1 MVPGRALAERTPGT
15 RKRTC
20 GFPSRSRSAR
30 PPHIFSGMFP
40 EPRARRRFAF
50 VGAGAIGFA
59 VLLWPAA
66 PPDVDL
72 PAETAAFRWDAD
84 ELFAALEAEF
94 TRAGATELGEATDV
108 LDGLETE
115 GSALLSRVAGSDE
128 PPFDALA
135 RLSSLQF
142 ELAVQGAA
150 HPSLLPRADNFF
162 VGSRLTLMKAA
173 TVWPTDRA
181 THEALYRV
189 LFGGRIALDE
199 ALIQAGTDALA
210 PLLHIEDIPSSTP
223 SILVEG
229 VRIHSGDVLLSRGGA
244 PTSALIAR
252 GNDFPNTFSHAA
264 LAHVD
269 PESGEGTVIESLIET
284 GSVLSTVEEYLESK
298 KHRILVLRLRP
309 DHPALVGDPLL
320 PHRAAEAMLARVR
333 EEHIPYDFAMDWD
346 DPSTVFCSEIVFH
359 AFRERGVDLW
369 TVRSAMSAPG
379 LVSWLA
385 AMGVREFTSLV
396 PSDVEY
402 DPQLRA
408 VVEWRDA
415 QALMDFRLDNAI
427 IDALLEEADLG
438 AELSY
443 AWYALPLAR
452 VLKLFSVGQSLFGGL
467 PTIPKGM
474 SASTALKVDALVSK
488 VHPAV
493 RDELVVLAADFPKRN
508 GYEAPYWVLVQLARD
523 AVAARRESLAPAL
536 AIQ

>member
-1 MVPGRALAERTPGT
+1 MGVSPDTCLVDRLRSGSIRTQAYTLAGLPKGRISRGVLGRTLVGVSAL
-15 RKRTC
+15 
-20 GFPSRSRSAR
+20 
-30 PPHIFSGMFP
+30 
-40 EPRARRRFAF
+40 
-50 VGAGAIGFA
+50 GFA
-59 VLLWPAA
+59 SLFWPAA
-66 PPDVDL
+66 PPNIDL
-72 PAETAAFRWDAD
+72 PAEATPFRWDAD
-84 ELFAALEAEF
+84 EVLAALEAEF
-94 TRAGATELGEATDV
+94 ARAGATDLGAATDV
-108 LDGLETE
+108 LDRLETE
-115 GSALLSRVAGSDE
+115 GGDLLSRVAGSDD
-128 PPFDALA
+128 PPFDVLA

-150 HPSLLPRADNFF
+150 HPTLLPRVQDFL
-162 VGSRLTLMKAA
+162 VDSRVTLMRAA
-173 TVWPTDRA
+173 TRWPTDRE

-264 LAHVD
+264 LVYVD
-269 PESGEGTVIESLIET
+269 RESGEGTVIESLIET

-309 DHPALVGDPLL
+309 DHPALAGDPLL
-320 PHRAAEAMLARVR
+320 PHRAAEAMVARLDD
-333 EEHIPYDFAMDWD
+333 EHIPYDFAMEWD
-346 DPSTVFCSEIVFH
+346 DASTMFCSEIVFH
-359 AFRERGVDLW
+359 AFRDTGVTLW
-369 TVRSAMSAPG
+369 PLRSSMSSPG

-396 PSDVEY
+396 PSDIEY

-415 QALMDFRLDNAI
+415 PALMDFRLDNAI
-427 IDALLEEADLG
+427 IDALLEEAERG
-438 AELSY
+438 AELGY
-443 AWYALPLAR
+443 AWYALPVAR
-452 VLKLFSVGQSLFGGL
+452 ALKLFSVGQSVLGGV
-467 PTIPKGM
+467 PKIPQGM

-488 VHPAV
+488 VSPAV
-493 RDELVVLAADFPKRN
+493 KDELVSLAAEFREHS
-508 GYEAPYWVLVQLARD
+508 GYEAPYWVLVQIARE
-523 AVAARRESLAPAL
+523 ALAARRESLYPAL
-536 AIQ
+536 TVQ